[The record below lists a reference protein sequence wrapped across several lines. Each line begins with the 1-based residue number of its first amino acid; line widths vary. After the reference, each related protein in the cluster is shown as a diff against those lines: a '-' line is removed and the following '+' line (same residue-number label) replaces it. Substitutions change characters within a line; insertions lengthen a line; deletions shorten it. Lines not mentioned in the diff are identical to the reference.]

1 MSIGTRIKELREY
14 KGLTRNDLAESLGV
28 TIGAISNYENGVS
41 SPKEPILF
49 KIIEK
54 LGCDA
59 NYLFQDEIKMP
70 SDRNDVSI
78 PEYEYITKYRELDEH
93 GKDMVD
99 FVLIKEWERSVQR
112 PDIFSFN
119 NKETLSCA
127 EENTEIFQLNA
138 AHAIESA
145 SEEDKKHDDD
155 IMDDE
160 NF

>member
-1 MSIGTRIKELREY
+1 MSIGSRIKELREY
-14 KGLTRNDLAESLGV
+14 NGLSRIDLAELLGV

-93 GKDMVD
+93 GKDIVD
-99 FVLIKEWERSVQR
+99 FILIKEWERSVKKS
-112 PDIFSFN
+112 DIFSFN
-119 NKETLSCA
+119 K
-127 EENTEIFQLNA
+127 EENTKLFQLNA
-138 AHAIESA
+138 AHAIENA

-155 IMDDE
+155 IMNDE